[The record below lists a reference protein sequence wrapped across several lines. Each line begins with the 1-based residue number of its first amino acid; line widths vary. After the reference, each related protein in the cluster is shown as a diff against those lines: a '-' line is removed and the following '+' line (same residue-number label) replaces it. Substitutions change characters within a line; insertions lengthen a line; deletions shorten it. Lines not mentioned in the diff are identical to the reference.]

1 MIRHKRGEEILLHNV
16 KRDKNLVVGLL
27 TNHVPSPILQEKKT
41 TRVYC
46 PTRALFYHLKLQKK
60 KKKIS
65 LFRIQISE
73 ARHPPEG
80 LTVSM
85 TSEKPENHENV
96 VDEYTRKEER
106 TILDKYRRSHLHSP
120 AKQIECPLSC
130 LFNVLLFFNATTLT
144 SYNMT

>member
-1 MIRHKRGEEILLHNV
+1 MKKFFKAVSRGTKILRV
-16 KRDKNLVVGLL
+16 VVVGLAQFSTHKSRTFSYFAGKKDHKSL
-27 TNHVPSPILQEKKT
+27 LPYARLVLPLEVTEKKE
-41 TRVYC
+41 
-46 PTRALFYHLKLQKK
+46 
-60 KKKIS
+60 KIS

-106 TILDKYRRSHLHSP
+106 PILG
-120 AKQIECPLSC
+120 
-130 LFNVLLFFNATTLT
+130 
-144 SYNMT
+144 